1 MSGIWKRSCPAWIPC
16 VVCAADFSPLE
27 FCQRFIGAFGD
38 GGEMIRDA
46 WDISANGQDWRHDFT
61 LTYRK
66 VSR

>member
-1 MSGIWKRSCPAWIPC
+1 MWQLVRDR
-16 VVCAADFSPLE
+16 ADFFPLE
-27 FCQRFIGAFGD
+27 LCQRLIGAFGD

-46 WDISANGQDWRHDFT
+46 WDISENGQDWRHDFT